1 MPREHKY
8 TTKIYYEDTD
18 AGGVV
23 YYANYFKFIERARS
37 EMIYDLLS
45 INLSDLKR
53 DFDILFVVKKLTAE
67 FHKPIKFED
76 KIDVITNIIRKT
88 PVRLSLKQVIKKQ
101 EDLMF
106 ISEVELAVI
115 SPKGAVKKLTTELFS
130 KIK

>member
-88 PVRLSLKQVIKKQ
+88 PVSKKSNFFFIILWIRLHIFHSAKLFLKN
-101 EDLMF
+101 MF
-106 ISEVELAVI
+106 
-115 SPKGAVKKLTTELFS
+115 G
-130 KIK
+130 

>member
-67 FHKPIKFED
+67 FYKPIKFED

-115 SPKGAVKKLTTELFS
+115 SPKGAVKKLTKELFS